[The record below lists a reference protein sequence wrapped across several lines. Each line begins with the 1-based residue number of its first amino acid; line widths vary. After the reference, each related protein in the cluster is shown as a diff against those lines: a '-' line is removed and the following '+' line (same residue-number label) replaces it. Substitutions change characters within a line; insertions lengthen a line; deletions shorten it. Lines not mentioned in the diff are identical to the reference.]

1 MNEMTPSALRLAI
14 GLACAIGF
22 TTILVVALVKG
33 DQDRRRKF
41 KSEGTEWCRANTQI
55 IPGLRMLFRN
65 KLIVVLGII
74 TLAIMLGSLLAPLIW
89 KTQ

>member
-1 MNEMTPSALRLAI
+1 MNEMMAIALRPAI
-14 GLACAIGF
+14 GLICAVGF
-22 TTILVVALVKG
+22 LGILVVALVKS

-41 KSEGTEWCRANTQI
+41 KAEETEWNRAYAQI
-55 IPGLRMLFRN
+55 IPGLRMLLQN

-74 TLAIMLGSLLAPLIW
+74 TLVIMIGSLLAPLIW